1 MYLVTYWRN
10 YGGVAATICLLAGA
24 AIASCS
30 ASGSEL
36 NRGDDDSSSSGGE
49 TPFFNT
55 GGGANSPGGNLGG
68 NGTTGYDILVDDEHS
83 CDNASFEFESVIP
96 TVMILVDRS
105 SSMFDVPYG
114 VWANRWDPLKA
125 ALVGDGATNFGVVGR
140 LQPVVRF
147 GFAAYTAQSANAAA
161 CPMVLGAEVPIS
173 LNNYAPIWNA
183 YNAVS
188 YDPIMDGDGS
198 NLNYKGETP
207 TGEAISVIVPVLN
220 QFPEPGPKYLLL
232 VTDGQP
238 DTCGVMD
245 PQCGQDASVAAVQYA
260 RTLGIGTFV
269 VGIEM
274 TEFDATRHL
283 TQLANAGTGL
293 PVEQGATF
301 PNCAAWLSSL
311 PGGGTSAT
319 YSSPMGSAT
328 AYQPQNPDE
337 LAVAIAAIIGSVRS
351 CEFDLTAV
359 SIITDRAAE
368 GQVQLGNRLLDYGS
382 PDGWELVG
390 TSTIRI
396 NGTACQELRD
406 NPQPFMYVGFP
417 CDVLIY

>member
-1 MYLVTYWRN
+1 V
-10 YGGVAATICLLAGA
+10 CLLAGA

-36 NRGDDDSSSSGGE
+36 KDGDDDSSG
-49 TPFFNT
+49 NT
-55 GGGANSPGGNLGG
+55 GGDTQLIDPSSVGGNANTGG
-68 NGTTGYDILVDDEHS
+68 NGPGNYDILVDDNHQ

-114 VWANRWDPLKA
+114 VYANRWEPLKL
-125 ALVGDGATNFGVVGR
+125 ALVGNGADNLGVVGS
-140 LQPVVRF
+140 LQPAVRF
-147 GFAAYTAQSANAAA
+147 GFAAYTSQKANAAA
-161 CPMVLGAEVPIS
+161 CPSVIGAEVPIA
-173 LNNYAPIWNA
+173 LANYVPIKQA
-183 YNAVS
+183 YDAVS
-188 YDPIMDGDGS
+188 YDPILDGGGA
-198 NLNYKGETP
+198 NLDFKGETP
-207 TGEAISVIVPVLN
+207 TGEAINVIAPVLN

-238 DTCGVMD
+238 DTCGVPD
-245 PQCGQDASVAAVQYA
+245 PQCGQDVSVAAVQYA

-274 TEFDATRHL
+274 TEFDASRHL

-301 PNCAAWLSSL
+301 PNCQAWLSSL
-311 PGGGTSAT
+311 PGGGNSAT
-319 YSSPMGSAT
+319 YSSPMGTAT
-328 AYQPQNPDE
+328 PYLPQSPE
-337 LAVAIAAIIGSVRS
+337 QLAGAIAAIIGSVRS
-351 CEFDLTAV
+351 CEFDLTSV
-359 SIITDRAAE
+359 SIVTTRASE
-368 GQVQLGNRLLDYGS
+368 GQIQLGGRLLEYGT

-390 TSTIRI
+390 SNTIRI
-396 NGTACQELRD
+396 NGLACDEIR
-406 NPQPFMYVGFP
+406 NTPQPFLYVGFP

>member
-1 MYLVTYWRN
+1 MTYWRN
-10 YGGVAATICLLAGA
+10 YGGVAATVCLLAGA

-30 ASGSEL
+30 ASGSDL
-36 NRGDDDSSSSGGE
+36 NGGDDDSSSNTGGD
-49 TPFFNT
+49 TALIDPTNV
-55 GGGANSPGGNLGG
+55 GGGANANTGG
-68 NGTTGYDILVDDEHS
+68 NGTGEYGILVDDNHS

-114 VWANRWDPLKA
+114 VFPNRWEPLKL
-125 ALVGDGATNFGVVGR
+125 ALVGDGVGNFGVVGN
-140 LQPVVRF
+140 LTLAVRF
-147 GFAAYTAQSANAAA
+147 GFAAYTSQKANAAA
-161 CPMVLGAEVPIS
+161 CPMVLGAEVPIR
-173 LNNYAPIWNA
+173 LDNYAPIKQA
-183 YNAVS
+183 YDALS
-188 YDPIMDGDGS
+188 YDPILDGGGADI
-198 NLNYKGETP
+198 LYKGETP
-207 TGEAISVIVPVLN
+207 TGEAINVIVPVLN

-260 RTLGIGTFV
+260 RTMGIGTFV

-274 TEFDATRHL
+274 TEFDASRHL

-293 PVEQGATF
+293 PVEQGVTF
-301 PNCAAWLSSL
+301 PNCQAWLSSL

-319 YSSPMGSAT
+319 YSSPMGASLP
-328 AYQPQNPDE
+328 YLPQNPE
-337 LAVAIAAIIGSVRS
+337 QLASDIAAIIGSIRS

-359 SIITDRAAE
+359 NILTDRAAE
-368 GQVQLGNRLLDYGS
+368 GQIQLGNRLLEYGS

-390 TSTIRI
+390 TNTIRI
-396 NGTACQELRD
+396 NGAACQEIRVT
-406 NPQPFMYVGFP
+406 PQPFLYVGFP
-417 CDVLIY
+417 CDVLVY